1 MSKFF
6 LSDFSIN
13 VLVEYSKKL
22 IEKFNNFNED
32 IAKHREMIKK
42 RVEKGMNNNQLLE
55 KIIQDIEMRKKD
67 IVNDLFILK
76 KDLEKLGKTIVISDN
91 GMYVKDYDTK

>member
-1 MSKFF
+1 M
-6 LSDFSIN
+6 
-13 VLVEYSKKL
+13 VEYSKKL